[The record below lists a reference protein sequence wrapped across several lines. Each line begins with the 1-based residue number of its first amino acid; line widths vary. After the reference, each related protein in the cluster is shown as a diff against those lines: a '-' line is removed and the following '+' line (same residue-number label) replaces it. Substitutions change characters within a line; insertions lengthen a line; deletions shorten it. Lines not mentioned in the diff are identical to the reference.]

1 MIERLAV
8 RVIAQGAW
16 KEGGRTERVQ
26 APAIMGSVV
35 DLRALYLD
43 SCSTV
48 LDLIGRPE
56 VDEQWLSPSVLP
68 ELSVGALAAH
78 LGRALL
84 TVDAYVQD
92 TALPDDAARV
102 DAAGYLVA
110 ALGEHDPVDSEFHQA
125 VRQRGESAA
134 EVGQHGVLD
143 ALVAA
148 MERLNEMPVDMTHRI
163 AVLGGLQIELG
174 EYLKTRL
181 VEIAVHCRDL
191 ADSLEIDPPE
201 MSDDCWTVVTEVV
214 VAVAVLRNEQGAV
227 ALALSRADRFNRVVA
242 F

>member
-1 MIERLAV
+1 M
-8 RVIAQGAW
+8 
-16 KEGGRTERVQ
+16 
-26 APAIMGSVV
+26 V

-56 VDEQWLSPSVLP
+56 VDEQWSSPSVLP

-92 TALPDDAARV
+92 NALSEDATQV

-110 ALGEHDPVDSEFHQA
+110 ALGEHDPVTSEFHQA

-134 EVGQHGVLD
+134 EVGQRAVLD
-143 ALVAA
+143 ALVGAV
-148 MERLNEMPVDMTHRI
+148 ERLNEMPDDMNHPI
-163 AVLGGLQIELG
+163 AELGGLQIGLG
-174 EYLKTRL
+174 DYLKTRL

-191 ADSLEIDPPE
+191 ADSPEIDPRRCP
-201 MSDDCWTVVTEVV
+201 MTAGRS
-214 VAVAVLRNEQGAV
+214 
-227 ALALSRADRFNRVVA
+227 
-242 F
+242 

>member
-1 MIERLAV
+1 MRAA
-8 RVIAQGAW
+8 RYGAS
-16 KEGGRTERVQ
+16 KGPSDTGC
-26 APAIMGSVV
+26 VV

-56 VDEQWLSPSVLP
+56 VDEQWSSPSVLP

-84 TVDAYVQD
+84 TVDAYIQD
-92 TALPDDAARV
+92 NTLSKDATRV

-110 ALGEHDPVDSEFHQA
+110 VLGEHDPVTSEFHKA

-134 EVGQHGVLD
+134 EVGQRGVLD
-143 ALVAA
+143 ALVGAV
-148 MERLNEMPVDMTHRI
+148 ETLNEMTDDMNHPIT
-163 AVLGGLQIELG
+163 VLGGLQIELG

-191 ADSLEIDPPE
+191 ADSLKIDPPA

-227 ALALSRADRFNRVVA
+227 ALSLSRADRFERVVA